1 MRLQRYAFPVMRHSL
16 SAKHARG
23 ELPAGNK
30 KKRLPLTGEPPL
42 ISVLAE
48 QDYFT

>member
-16 SAKHARG
+16 SAEHARG
-23 ELPAGNK
+23 EYRQAT
-30 KKRLPLTGEPPL
+30 KRGGSPDGEPPL